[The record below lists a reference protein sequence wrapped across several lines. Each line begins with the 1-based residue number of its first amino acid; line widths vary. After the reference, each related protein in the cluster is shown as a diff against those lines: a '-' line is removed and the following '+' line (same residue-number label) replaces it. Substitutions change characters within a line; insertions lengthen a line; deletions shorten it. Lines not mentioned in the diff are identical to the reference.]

1 MGEEKGAIRAI
12 VVNAFSGADGW
23 GVGARRL
30 GLSPVGFELD
40 ADACATAKAAGHLVV
55 RQDVTTLSLSHL
67 RGKVQGLIG
76 SPPCTDFS
84 KAGRRKGVD
93 GETGRLIFEMPR
105 LWGECRPEWI
115 ALEQVPEVLPWWR
128 QFASGLRAGGYSTW
142 CGILDAADYGDPQNR
157 QRAIL
162 VASRTREVGPPSPT
176 HTQYPHPALFGEEL
190 LPWVSMAVALGW
202 RGTFIAGPTSHATRR
217 RTSLPA
223 PTVLASADNGG
234 WRLDTHRDQRPD
246 GATQTR
252 VLESPAPAVTAKA
265 SGQWAF
271 ERPATSVQ
279 GTDRIAK
286 PGHHDRQW
294 NGAIKVTLEE
304 LAALQSFPPGYPFQG
319 NKTSRA
325 RQIGNAIPS
334 GLAAAVLSAA
344 SGIPL
349 EAAGVATCP
358 TPSSRLCARQRANGG
373 GRLQAAPRL
382 ARPRHRHARGL
393 PRRHA

>member
-84 KAGRRKGVD
+84 KAGKRQGIRGK
-93 GETGRLIFEMPR
+93 TGSLIFQMER
-105 LWGECRPEWI
+105 LWLECRPEWI
-115 ALEQVPEVLPWWR
+115 ALEQVPEVLPFWR
-128 QFASGLRAGGYSTW
+128 MFANALRQLGYDAWT
-142 CGILDAADYGDPQNR
+142 GILDSADYGVPQNR
-157 QRAIL
+157 LRAIL
-162 VASRTREVGPPSPT
+162 IASRVREVGPPPPT
-176 HTQYPHPALFGEEL
+176 HTEHPHPTLFSEQL
-190 LPWVSMAVALGW
+190 KPWVSMAEALGW
-202 RGTFIAGPTSHATRR
+202 SGRMRTLANTELGGNTVLPYERSCTR
-217 RTSLPA
+217 PA
-223 PTVLASADNGG
+223 PTVLSNASR

-349 EAAGVATCP
+349 EAAGVAT
-358 TPSSRLCARQRANGG
+358 
-373 GRLQAAPRL
+373 
-382 ARPRHRHARGL
+382 
-393 PRRHA
+393 